1 MALTKSSGIS
11 FFYCPN
17 DHQLGA
23 AIIFDFVS
31 LLCPLLFLRST
42 NDVVVVVT
50 RLFPSDEGMAE
61 DHGAPKAGQLSRAWA
76 RDRREIE
83 SRQRVRGAKNP

>member
-11 FFYCPN
+11 FFYCQN

-23 AIIFDFVS
+23 AIIFEFVS

-42 NDVVVVVT
+42 NNVIVVT

-61 DHGAPKAGQLSRAWA
+61 DYGAPEAGQLLRVWI
-76 RDRREIE
+76 RDRRETE